1 MKMLK
6 HLAFVILYF
15 LGTCAVGDAQT
26 PEDQMYVYEAFTE
39 NGVLAGGR
47 AAGMGGAQIAAG
59 NDGSV
64 VWYNPALLTRI
75 RRPEISGTLAH
86 QKLTNETSIQNGVR
100 QESNL
105 SNTRLGSLWGVLPVP
120 TYRGG
125 MTLGFAINRVRNF
138 DNIFRYATSQAWLN
152 NPNSTDGF
160 GGGEDERGN
169 LWAISFGGAVEIS
182 PRASIGLSLEIYDG
196 TDSWTSFYSSTSTAD
211 NYRYDEERSIEDGY
225 TGISGK
231 VGLTYTV
238 NNYLNLSGIIGFPSS
253 ISVDQ
258 LSDEYI
264 SDNQGYYDEY
274 HSSVSYRYTLP
285 FWFGAG
291 AAVRHRGF
299 MLAGDITYTDYTQL
313 EYVSGLDGMMIMNRM
328 VKENYKDA
336 FTYRVGVEY
345 HIEQAGI
352 RLRGGYYQEP
362 IGFTARPIETEP
374 HFFTLGAGFVIDRA
388 VNVDLAFLTG
398 SWERDDPDIGSEE
411 KYNVNRFMVTI
422 SYRM

>member
-1 MKMLK
+1 MYPIRF
-6 HLAFVILYF
+6 LALMVVAVYTVLP
-15 LGTCAVGDAQT
+15 VGDVRSQDD
-26 PEDQMYVYEAFTE
+26 PLYVYEAFTE
-39 NGVLAGGR
+39 NGVLPGGR

-75 RRPEISGTLAH
+75 RLPEISGTLTH
-86 QKLTNETSIQNGVR
+86 QKLTNETSIEDGTR
-100 QESNL
+100 RESNL

-138 DNIFRYATSQAWLN
+138 DNIFRYATSQEWLDD
-152 NPNSTDGF
+152 PNSTDGW

-182 PRASIGLSLEIYDG
+182 PRASIGLSVDIYDG
-196 TDSWTSFYSSTSTAD
+196 TDSWTSFFDSTSTID
-211 NYRYDEERSIEDGY
+211 NYMLDYEHSIEDEY
-225 TGISGK
+225 AGISGK
-231 VGLTYTV
+231 LGITYAA
-238 NNYLNLSGIIGFPSS
+238 NNNLNLSGIIGFPSS
-253 ISVDQ
+253 ITVDQ

-264 SDNQGYYDEY
+264 SDNQGNYDEY
-274 HSSVSYRYTLP
+274 HGSASYRYTLP

-291 AAVRHRGF
+291 AAVRHMGF
-299 MLAGDITYTDYTQL
+299 TLTGDISYTDYTQL
-313 EYVSGLDGMMIMNRM
+313 EYRSGLANMRALSRL
-328 VKENYKDA
+328 VKENYTDVV
-336 FTYRVGVEY
+336 TYRIGAEY